1 MCNPAAFYVVS
12 AVIMAAGA
20 AYSVDANNKA
30 NEAAQEQAKENIK
43 ATNAEAKN
51 VEQAGY
57 VQEDA
62 IRQRTRAMLA
72 SQRATFS
79 ANNIDMSVGTPLELL
94 GDTAVAGEQDALTV
108 RANAARQAWGLRTQA
123 TGYANQASV
132 FAAETKN
139 RNTSTI
145 LTTASSIASMGAG
158 MGGGGGGGG
167 NMTVQ
172 RQNVPVYNAGVRG

>member
-12 AVIMAAGA
+12 AVIMAAGT

-30 NEAAQEQAKENIK
+30 NEAAQEQADQNIK
-43 ATNAEAKN
+43 VANAQATN

-72 SQRATFS
+72 SQRATFA
-79 ANNIDMSVGTPLELL
+79 ANNIDMAVGTPLELL

-108 RANAARQAWGLRTQA
+108 RANAANQAWGLRTQA
-123 TGYANQASV
+123 VNYKNQASMY
-132 FAAETKN
+132 AAETKN
-139 RNTSTI
+139 KNTSSI
-145 LTTASSIASMGAG
+145 LTTASSIVGMGAN
-158 MGGGGGGGG
+158 MYGGGAGGGKS
-167 NMTVQ
+167 NMTT
-172 RQNVPVYNAGVRG
+172 G